1 MLGSWCP
8 NCMDETSYLVN
19 YYKKYHPKGVEII
32 GLAYERTT
40 DLAKSKPTVQQLKN
54 RFNIPYPLLIT
65 GHTPDLRD
73 AQKSLPELGGFLG
86 FPTTIIIDKK
96 GDVRKIHTG
105 FSGPGTGKYYTEFTE
120 EFEKLTDNLLAE

>member
-1 MLGSWCP
+1 
-8 NCMDETSYLVN
+8 MDETNFLVN
-19 YYKKYHPKGVEII
+19 KYYKKYHTKGVEII

-40 DLAKSKPTVQQLKN
+40 DFFKSKKTLEQVKK

-65 GHTPDLRD
+65 GYTDKKGD
-73 AQKSLPELGGFLG
+73 AAKSLPMLTNVLG

-105 FSGPGTGKYYTEFTE
+105 FSGPGTGVYYTRFIE
-120 EFEKLTDNLLAE
+120 EFDKLTDDLLRE